1 MPWIARKLRGSNVFV
16 RATPEGAPAG
26 ESDGRVE
33 MVYKLD
39 PAAKVYRAAVSNLE
53 PTGEPGGDELLE
65 MEDVGEPIIVYTDGA
80 CTGNPGPAGLGAV
93 IMDGDGREELS
104 EYLGAGTNN
113 IAELSAI
120 LRALEV
126 LDTDDAR
133 ARPIRI
139 HTDSSYSI
147 GVLTK
152 NWKAKA
158 NQELIAKLRDL
169 AAKFRYLQFVK
180 VKGHSGVP
188 ENERADELARQA
200 IETFQLD
207 A

>member
-1 MPWIARKLRGSNVFV
+1 MPWIARKLRGANVFA
-16 RATPEGAPAG
+16 RATPEGAPAT

-33 MVYKLD
+33 IVYKLD
-39 PAAKVYRAAVSNLE
+39 PTAKVYRAAVRNLE
-53 PTGEPGGDELLE
+53 PTGEPNDDELLE
-65 MEDVGEPIIVYTDGA
+65 MEDVGEPLIVYTDGA

-93 IMDGDGREELS
+93 IMDGDDRQELS
-104 EYLGAGTNN
+104 EYLGDGTNN

-126 LDTDDAR
+126 LNTAEAR
-133 ARPIRI
+133 NRPVRI

-158 NQELIAKLRDL
+158 NQELIATIRAL
-169 AAKFRYLQFVK
+169 AATFRNLQFVK
-180 VKGHSGVP
+180 VKGHAGVP

-200 IETFQLD
+200 VEDSQT
-207 A
+207 